1 MATNIEGF
9 SFAVVT
15 EALEPTVYLVT
26 RGEDGRCTYEKASD
40 EWMENY
46 MKTRMAPI
54 EE

>member
-1 MATNIEGF
+1 
-9 SFAVVT
+9 
-15 EALEPTVYLVT
+15 VYLVT
-26 RGEDGRCTYEKASD
+26 RQEDGLCTYEKASD

>member
-1 MATNIEGF
+1 MLF
-9 SFAVVT
+9 RST
-15 EALEPTVYLVT
+15 EKLDTTVYLVT
-26 RGEDGRCTYEKASD
+26 RQEDGRCTLEVASD